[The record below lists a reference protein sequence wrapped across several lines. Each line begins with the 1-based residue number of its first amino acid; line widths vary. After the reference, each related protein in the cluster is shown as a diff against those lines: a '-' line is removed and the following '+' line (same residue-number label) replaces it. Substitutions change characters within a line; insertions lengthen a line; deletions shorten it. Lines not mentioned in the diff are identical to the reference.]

1 MGSRAED
8 PVMQGEIAD
17 QPAAPRKLPQ
27 ARMYLKSAKW
37 GFDRL
42 LEKMPSGYEYRF
54 YMIGILA
61 ALRAV
66 QHSLYA
72 HDRKLSPVHEK
83 VIAEWWAKT
92 SIRDHPD
99 LQFIK
104 KARDQVLKAGSFDS
118 YATVSQSGIGE
129 LENYQITGTD
139 YDLAYYDQN
148 QERHDLRAAIESALN
163 WCDRELTEIESQ
175 IR

>member
-1 MGSRAED
+1 MAETA
-8 PVMQGEIAD
+8 AD
-17 QPAAPRKLPQ
+17 DVKLPQ

-42 LEKMPSGYEYRF
+42 LEQMSSGYEYKF
-54 YMIGILA
+54 FMIGILA

-66 QHSLYA
+66 QHSLHA
-72 HDRKLSPVHEK
+72 HDRKLSPAHEK
-83 VIAEWWAKT
+83 VISVWWANP

-104 KARDQVLKAGSFDS
+104 NARDQVLKAGSFES
-118 YATVSQSGIGE
+118 YATYSQSGIGE
-129 LENYQITGTD
+129 LENFQVTGAD

-148 QERHDLRAAIESALN
+148 QERHDLKVAIESALK
-163 WCDRELTEIESQ
+163 WCDRKLTEIESHLQ
-175 IR
+175 

>member
-1 MGSRAED
+1 MGILN
-8 PVMQGEIAD
+8 MAD
-17 QPAAPRKLPQ
+17 GSLKLPQ
-27 ARMYLKSAKW
+27 ARMYLKSARW

-54 YMIGILA
+54 YMIGILS

-72 HDRKLSPVHEK
+72 HDRKLSPAHEK

-129 LENYQITGTD
+129 LENYQITGTS
-139 YDLAYYDQN
+139 YDLAFYDEN
-148 QERHDLRAAIESALN
+148 QERHDLKAAIESGLN
-163 WCDRELTEIESQ
+163 WCDRELTEIESR

>member
-1 MGSRAED
+1 MDDE
-8 PVMQGEIAD
+8 VAD
-17 QPAAPRKLPQ
+17 QPAAPREKLPQ
-27 ARMYLKSAKW
+27 ARMYLKSARW

-72 HDRKLSPVHEK
+72 HDRKLSPPHEK

-139 YDLAYYDQN
+139 YDLAFYDED
-148 QERHDLRAAIESALN
+148 QERHDLKAAIESALN
-163 WCDRELTEIESQ
+163 WCDRELTDIESQ
-175 IR
+175 IQ